1 MEFNNADSNKILFTG
16 LDTAGKTSIILA
28 LQREFS
34 QIAHLKPTRAAQRK
48 IFEYLGHN
56 VSNWDLGGQERYRI
70 AYLKSP
76 GRYFDNT
83 AVLIY
88 IIDIQN
94 TKRLKETI
102 SYLKDV
108 VRTFKKM
115 EITPP
120 IYVFLHKFDPVLK
133 KNAPI
138 ETAKRILDI
147 KNKVTEIIGE
157 NHQLTF
163 MKTSIFDFWTVM
175 TAFSRILLS
184 LYPQS
189 ELVDQTI
196 REFGEKNEADAIL
209 ILDTNSLIIGQYF
222 RIEEARPIL
231 EQTTPYFLTLN
242 DSFQEAGGDKNS
254 FSSKKMVLERSGK
267 AFFFDEI
274 RYKSDLN
281 PLYLLI
287 MNDREI
293 GFQEESIS
301 AFKKIFGDIIKPT

>member
-1 MEFNNADSNKILFTG
+1 MEFNKTDSNKILFTG

-48 IFEYLGHN
+48 IFEYLGHQI
-56 VSNWDLGGQERYRI
+56 SNWDLGGQERYRI

-94 TKRLKETI
+94 TKRLKETL

-108 VRTFKKM
+108 VKTFKKLDLF
-115 EITPP
+115 PP
-120 IYVFLHKFDPVLK
+120 IYVFLHKMDPVLK
-133 KNAPI
+133 KNAPV

-147 KNKVTEIIGE
+147 KNKATEIIGQ
-157 NHQLTF
+157 NHLLTF

-196 REFGEKNEADAIL
+196 REFGEKNNADAIL
-209 ILDTNSLIIGQYF
+209 ILDDNSLIIGQYF

-242 DSFQEAGGDKNS
+242 DSFQDVAENGS
-254 FSSKKMVLERSGK
+254 FMSKKMVLERSGK
-267 AFFFDEI
+267 SFFFDEI
-274 RYKSDLN
+274 RYRSDLN
-281 PLYLLI
+281 PLYILI

-293 GFQEESIS
+293 NFQEESIE
-301 AFKKIFGDIIKPT
+301 AFKKIFTDIIKPT

>member
-1 MEFNNADSNKILFTG
+1 MEFNKTDSNKILFTG

-48 IFEYLGHN
+48 IFEYLGHQI
-56 VSNWDLGGQERYRI
+56 SNWDLGGQERYRI

-94 TKRLKETI
+94 TKRLKETL

-108 VRTFKKM
+108 VKTFKKLDLF
-115 EITPP
+115 PP
-120 IYVFLHKFDPVLK
+120 IYVFLHKLDPVLK
-133 KNAPI
+133 KNAPV

-147 KNKVTEIIGE
+147 KNNVTEIIGQ
-157 NHQLTF
+157 NHLLTF

-175 TAFSRILLS
+175 TAFSKILLS

-196 REFGEKNEADAIL
+196 REFGEKNNADAIL
-209 ILDTNSLIIGQYF
+209 ILDDNSLIIGQYF

-242 DSFQEAGGDKNS
+242 DSFQDVEENGS
-254 FSSKKMVLERSGK
+254 FTSKKMVLERSGK
-267 AFFFDEI
+267 SFFFDEI
-274 RYKSDLN
+274 RYRSDLN

-293 GFQEESIS
+293 GFQEESIA
-301 AFKKIFGDIIKPT
+301 AFKKIFTDIIKPT

>member
-1 MEFNNADSNKILFTG
+1 M
-16 LDTAGKTSIILA
+16 AGKTSIILA

-48 IFEYLGHN
+48 IFEYLGHQI
-56 VSNWDLGGQERYRI
+56 SNWDLGGQERYRI

-94 TKRLKETI
+94 TKRLKETL

-108 VRTFKKM
+108 VKTFKKLDLF
-115 EITPP
+115 PP
-120 IYVFLHKFDPVLK
+120 IYVFLHKLDPVLK
-133 KNAPI
+133 KNAPV

-147 KNKVTEIIGE
+147 KNKVTEIIGQ
-157 NHQLTF
+157 NHLLTF

-175 TAFSRILLS
+175 TAFSKILLS

-196 REFGEKNEADAIL
+196 REFGEKNNSDAIL
-209 ILDTNSLIIGQYF
+209 ILDDNSLIIGQYF

-242 DSFQEAGGDKNS
+242 DSFQDVAENGS
-254 FSSKKMVLERSGK
+254 FTSKKMVLERSGK
-267 AFFFDEI
+267 SFFFDEI
-274 RYKSDLN
+274 RYRSDLN
-281 PLYLLI
+281 PLYILI

-293 GFQEESIS
+293 GFQEESIA
-301 AFKKIFGDIIKPT
+301 AFKKIFTDIIKPT

>member
-1 MEFNNADSNKILFTG
+1 M
-16 LDTAGKTSIILA
+16 AGKTSIILA

-48 IFEYLGHN
+48 IFEYLGHQI
-56 VSNWDLGGQERYRI
+56 SNWDLGGQERYRI

-94 TKRLKETI
+94 TKRLKETL

-108 VRTFKKM
+108 VKTFKKLDLF
-115 EITPP
+115 PP
-120 IYVFLHKFDPVLK
+120 IYVFLHKLDPVLK
-133 KNAPI
+133 KNAPV

-147 KNKVTEIIGE
+147 KNKVTEIIGQ
-157 NHQLTF
+157 NHLLTF
-163 MKTSIFDFWTVM
+163 MKTSIFDFWTIM
-175 TAFSRILLS
+175 TAFSKILLS

-196 REFGEKNEADAIL
+196 REFGEKNNSDAIL
-209 ILDTNSLIIGQYF
+209 ILDDNSLIIGQYF

-242 DSFQEAGGDKNS
+242 DSFQDVAENGS
-254 FSSKKMVLERSGK
+254 FTSKKMVLERSGK
-267 AFFFDEI
+267 SFFFDEI
-274 RYKSDLN
+274 RYRSDLN
-281 PLYLLI
+281 PLYILI

-293 GFQEESIS
+293 GFQEESIA
-301 AFKKIFGDIIKPT
+301 AFKKIFTDIIKPT

>member
-1 MEFNNADSNKILFTG
+1 
-16 LDTAGKTSIILA
+16 
-28 LQREFS
+28 
-34 QIAHLKPTRAAQRK
+34 
-48 IFEYLGHN
+48 
-56 VSNWDLGGQERYRI
+56 
-70 AYLKSP
+70 LKSP

-94 TKRLKETI
+94 TKRLKETL

-108 VRTFKKM
+108 VKTFKKLDLF
-115 EITPP
+115 PP
-120 IYVFLHKFDPVLK
+120 IYVFLHKMDPVLK
-133 KNAPI
+133 KNAPV

-147 KNKVTEIIGE
+147 KNKATEIIGQ
-157 NHQLTF
+157 NHLLTF

-196 REFGEKNEADAIL
+196 REFGEKNNADAIL
-209 ILDTNSLIIGQYF
+209 ILDDNSLIIGQYF

-242 DSFQEAGGDKNS
+242 DSFQDVAENGS
-254 FSSKKMVLERSGK
+254 FMSKKMVLERSGK
-267 AFFFDEI
+267 SFFFDEI
-274 RYKSDLN
+274 RYRSDLN
-281 PLYLLI
+281 PLYILI

-293 GFQEESIS
+293 NFQEESIE
-301 AFKKIFGDIIKPT
+301 AFKKIFTDIIRPT